1 MDSYY
6 ELFDLASGNMVEDYD
21 HERDAIEALMHIVA
35 EHGSQAIATFA
46 LTAVHEG
53 QSTLIA
59 MQGDLVARVEQEM
72 RELIPQRRSS

>member
-6 ELFDLASGNMVEDYD
+6 EIFDLASGNMVEDYD
-21 HERDAIEALMHIVA
+21 RERDAIEALMRVVG
-35 EHGSQAIATFA
+35 EHGRQAIATFA
-46 LTAVHEG
+46 LTSVQDG

-59 MQGDLVARVEQEM
+59 MQDDLVARVEQEM